1 MKSQYTKIDDSEMEM
16 CFLLFGFV
24 LLFIFLFFNDVNL
37 RLFIC
42 KKFAANITV
51 NEVFTHLTI
60 NEVFTHFTING
71 PEVSD

>member
-1 MKSQYTKIDDSEMEM
+1 MEM
-16 CFLLFGFV
+16 CFLVFGFV
-24 LLFIFLFFNDVNL
+24 LFFFIFYSFDVNL

-42 KKFAANITV
+42 KKIAANITV
-51 NEVFTHLTI
+51 

>member
-1 MKSQYTKIDDSEMEM
+1 MEM

-24 LLFIFLFFNDVNL
+24 LFSFFFLFFNDVKL

-42 KKFAANITV
+42 KKIAANITV
-51 NEVFTHLTI
+51 

>member
-1 MKSQYTKIDDSEMEM
+1 MLKSQYTKMDDSEMEM

-24 LLFIFLFFNDVNL
+24 LFVFLFFNDVNL

-42 KKFAANITV
+42 KKIAANITV
-51 NEVFTHLTI
+51 

>member
-1 MKSQYTKIDDSEMEM
+1 MIAKWKYAFYSLVLF
-16 CFLLFGFV
+16 CFV
-24 LLFIFLFFNDVNL
+24 FLFFNDVNL
-37 RLFIC
+37 KLFIC
-42 KKFAANITV
+42 KKIAANITV